1 MQGKIAL
8 EEHFSTEEFLEDIKP
23 YFVREGKW
31 EEGKATICDISGKR
45 LEEMDANGIEYNI
58 LSLSSPTIQGIC
70 STADAIVAAKN
81 INDYLAQQIQP
92 LPRRLGGFA
101 ALPTQ
106 DPEASIL
113 ELQRCVKDFNFKGA
127 LVNGFCTIDDPENA
141 IYLDDPRYLPFWEE
155 VEKLGVPI
163 YLHPRMSVPSVRKKE
178 YAGHD
183 WMISAAWGFHVETA
197 THCLRLMA
205 SGLFDR
211 FPKLQIV
218 IGHMGELLPF
228 QIWRICNRVDS
239 HKRDCKA
246 EKTFT
251 HYLENNFHI
260 TTSGNCSTPALL
272 CTMLETGAD
281 RIMFSTDYPYETM
294 SQAANWFDNL
304 PVSNNDKLKMGRT
317 NAQKL
322 FHLEFLD
329 D

>member
-1 MQGKIAL
+1 MIGKIAL
-8 EEHFSTEEFLEDIKP
+8 EEHFATEEFLEDIKP
-23 YFVREGKW
+23 YFIREGVW
-31 EEGKATICDISGKR
+31 EQSRDAICDITGKR
-45 LEEMDANGIEYNI
+45 LEEMDANGIEYTI
-58 LSLSSPTIQGIC
+58 LSLSAPTIQGMC
-70 STADAIVAAKN
+70 DTAAAIDAARR
-81 INDYLAQQIQP
+81 INDYLAEKIKDYP
-92 LPRRLGGFA
+92 HRFGAFA

-106 DPEASIL
+106 DPDASIT
-113 ELQRCVKDFNFKGA
+113 ELRRCVNELGFVGA
-127 LVNGFCTIDDPENA
+127 LVNGFCTPDDPENC
-141 IYLDDPRYLPFWEE
+141 IYLDDERYLPFWAE
-155 VEKLGVPI
+155 VEKLGVPV

-183 WMISAAWGFHVETA
+183 WMVSAAWGFHVETG

-205 SGLFDR
+205 SGLFDK

-246 EKTFT
+246 EKTFK

-272 CTMLETGAD
+272 CTMLETGTD

-322 FHLEFLD
+322 FGLEFLD
-329 D
+329 Q

>member
-1 MQGKIAL
+1 MKGKIAL
-8 EEHFSTEEFLEDIKP
+8 EEHFATEEFLEDIKP
-23 YFVREGKW
+23 YFIREGVW
-31 EEGKATICDISGKR
+31 EQSRDAICDITGKR
-45 LEEMDANGIEYNI
+45 LAEMDANGIEYTI
-58 LSLSSPTIQGIC
+58 LSLSAPTIQGMCDTEKAI
-70 STADAIVAAKN
+70 DAARR
-81 INDYLAQQIQP
+81 INDYLAEQIKDYP
-92 LPRRLGGFA
+92 KRFGAFA

-106 DPEASIL
+106 DPDASIA
-113 ELQRCVKDFNFKGA
+113 ELRRCVNELGFVGA
-127 LVNGFCTIDDPENA
+127 LVNGLCTIDDPENCV
-141 IYLDDPRYLPFWEE
+141 YLDDPRYLPFWAE

-183 WMISAAWGFHVETA
+183 WMVSAAWGFHVETG

-205 SGLFDR
+205 SGLFDK

-272 CTMLETGAD
+272 CTMMECSSD
-281 RIMFSTDYPYETM
+281 RIMFSTDYPYETV
-294 SQAANWFDNL
+294 SQAAEWFDNL
-304 PVSNNDKLKMGRT
+304 PFSNHDKLKMGRT